1 MNSLGH
7 DALGSLADSALC
19 DLHDGG
25 SGRLRRSGHLRLPT
39 TPQMTSPGINR
50 RIGALLPRR
59 EAAMRVLRASGRG
72 KRREPLAWWVPAARL
87 NSSRVDWLAQPSC
100 QMWHKIVSAVLHE
113 LFQLCFSRCACP
125 PITRRPKFPPA
136 CPFHNTAQR
145 STTNVV

>member
-50 RIGALLPRR
+50 RIGAATARMLGVTVPPSLL
-59 EAAMRVLRASGRG
+59 AIA
-72 KRREPLAWWVPAARL
+72 
-87 NSSRVDWLAQPSC
+87 D
-100 QMWHKIVSAVLHE
+100 AVIE
-113 LFQLCFSRCACP
+113 
-125 PITRRPKFPPA
+125 
-136 CPFHNTAQR
+136 
-145 STTNVV
+145 